1 MKTTT
6 RIGFLLGLA
15 IFLIGFI
22 INGNLLLYLNISGIL
37 IVLGGVAAASL
48 LSFRLEQLR
57 IVAKVIRSTYKN
69 QGMKETDVI
78 DILIDLS
85 IRSRMDGILSLQ
97 RQENETTILFLR
109 RALGCLVD
117 GYRIEQI
124 RDILNTEM
132 YFFKLRREDSERVL
146 RTIADFCP
154 AFGLIG
160 SVVGLIAMLGGVGDT
175 SVILRTIPIA
185 LTSTL
190 YGLLLSNFFFLPFA
204 ATIKERTNHELLLQK
219 IIMEGVIAI
228 ESEINPAILKI
239 KLESFLTP
247 SQREPEFVS
256 YAKLRE
262 RFNIG
267 TEEDSDLDRKTPIKL
282 EDM

>member
-1 MKTTT
+1 MKNTT

-22 INGNLLLYLNISGIL
+22 INGNLILYLNISGIL

-48 LSFRLEQLR
+48 LSFKLDQLR
-57 IVAKVIRSTYKN
+57 IVAKVIRSAYKN
-69 QGMKETDVI
+69 RGMKETDVI

-97 RQENETTILFLR
+97 RQETETTILFLR

-247 SQREPEFVS
+247 SEREPEFVS

-262 RFNIG
+262 RFNIS
-267 TEEDSDLDRKTPIKL
+267 TEEEPDLERGTPIKI

>member
-1 MKTTT
+1 MKNTT

-22 INGNLLLYLNISGIL
+22 INGNLILYLNISGIL

-48 LSFRLEQLR
+48 LSFKLDQLR
-57 IVAKVIRSTYKN
+57 IVVKVIRSAYKN
-69 QGMKETDVI
+69 RGMKETDVI

-97 RQENETTILFLR
+97 QQETETTILFLR

-247 SQREPEFVS
+247 SEREPEFVS

-267 TEEDSDLDRKTPIKL
+267 TEEEPDLERGTPIKI